1 VIGTALVLALATP
14 TVLPPSILLEMRCR
28 SDLSRSTITVFARG
42 GVRLAEQTGG
52 QPQERISVRELSQSE
67 LAAYLERLLQVD
79 LREVPQ
85 AKAMGRGT
93 DGEWLDQCSLVLQLP
108 GETPQEYLWRRLE
121 TVPLGLSNLIR
132 IVEEMPIG
140 GIEITGTRLPSGY
153 QPRPGDVLRR
163 RDGVD
168 FRVGQ
173 PTSDGRGIELQGVEQ
188 PFTIFVPLDSLDEEF
203 IELVSSRHG
212 RR

>member
-1 VIGTALVLALATP
+1 VIATALVLALAASTA
-14 TVLPPSILLEMRCR
+14 LPPSIVLEMRCR
-28 SDLSRSTITVFARG
+28 SDLGRSTITLFARG
-42 GVRLAEQTGG
+42 GVRLAEQTRG
-52 QPQERISVRELSQSE
+52 QGEERVRVRELSESE
-67 LAAYLERLLQVD
+67 LAAYLERVRQVD
-79 LREVPQ
+79 LREVPE
-85 AKAMGRGT
+85 AKAVGRGT

-108 GETPQEYLWRRLE
+108 GETPKEYLWRRVE

-140 GIEITGTRLPSGY
+140 GLEITGTRLPSGY
-153 QPRPGDVLRR
+153 EPRSGDVLRR

-203 IELVSSRHG
+203 IELVSSRRG